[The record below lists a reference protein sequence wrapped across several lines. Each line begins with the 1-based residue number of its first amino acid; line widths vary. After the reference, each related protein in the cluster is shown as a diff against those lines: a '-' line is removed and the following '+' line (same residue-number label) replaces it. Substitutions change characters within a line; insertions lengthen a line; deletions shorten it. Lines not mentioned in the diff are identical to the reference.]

1 MTFSDWCLL
10 LFPVIV
16 PFQPAQHRS
25 STTSS
30 CTRRAIFL
38 LPRHWMTFHLAFSAE
53 QPLRICH
60 RGRSRGWSPPAPGLV
75 SLPVAGRL
83 AFPALLAVRCV
94 RPGTGLW
101 ERGSAAEGKAPQR
114 PRLRHSPDPRS
125 GRRRTAGPPAGRRR
139 GPPARPRRRA
149 LAALPDAGPE
159 RGGARRVAVETP
171 GPARRRAGRALGRS
185 GSRRRLAPPALAR
198 APRSPPRWASAQGS
212 PAAREARC

>member
-60 RGRSRGWSPPAPGLV
+60 QPP
-75 SLPVAGRL
+75 
-83 AFPALLAVRCV
+83 
-94 RPGTGLW
+94 
-101 ERGSAAEGKAPQR
+101 RGSPTIQPPDGHARGKSPSPCTELTDQCSAEEVMACHFHDEVMTDTVASALVTLSCSGSLAAEAE
-114 PRLRHSPDPRS
+114 
-125 GRRRTAGPPAGRRR
+125 A
-139 GPPARPRRRA
+139 
-149 LAALPDAGPE
+149 
-159 RGGARRVAVETP
+159 GARRR
-171 GPARRRAGRALGRS
+171 PA
-185 GSRRRLAPPALAR
+185 
-198 APRSPPRWASAQGS
+198 
-212 PAAREARC
+212 